1 MHITHPQAPR
11 ADLTLAA
18 ARSAPTAA
26 LPMADAAE
34 GHAAPAN
41 FASLL
46 RQQQAAPA
54 ERPAAGL
61 IDPPD
66 PSRDNPQAAPAA
78 DAADA
83 ADAAEPAQH
92 EADAAAPKPRSPTRL
107 KTRGPDKAAT
117 PDSRAAAGP
126 ADAANAARAAEADAA
141 KRATDSATPTMDPA
155 LAAWVAA
162 LQAAPVAPGAAG
174 ADARSAAQGPAQGID
189 GPVTAADGAGPAG
202 THARSTTDLR
212 TALSDKADKAERA
225 AHALAENDAAR
236 AVSPTLAPVGNDA
249 TPALTELAA
258 AQPIERKSASPAATV
273 AAFNPA
279 PTALREVAPPPT
291 VLLPTPFDAPDFSH
305 ALGLQVSVLA
315 KGGVQHAEL
324 QLNPADMGPV
334 SVQIVMDG
342 TRAQVDFGAD
352 LAATR
357 QAIEAGMP
365 ALASALRD
373 AGFTLAGGG
382 VSQHSRGRSDNTDAR
397 AQAVGGPRAARR
409 MTDAAQADIEAVART
424 ATRRTV
430 RLGGLDLYA

>member
-1 MHITHPQAPR
+1 MQITHPQAPR

-18 ARSAPTAA
+18 ARNAPAA
-26 LPMADAAE
+26 PLPMTDAAE
-34 GHAAPAN
+34 GHAVAAS

-54 ERPAAGL
+54 EPPASPVDHTG
-61 IDPPD
+61 DQP
-66 PSRDNPQAAPAA
+66 AAPAA
-78 DAADA
+78 DAA
-83 ADAAEPAQH
+83 EPEPH
-92 EADAAAPKPRSPTRL
+92 EADAAAPKPRTPTRL
-107 KTRGPDKAAT
+107 KARGPDKPAT
-117 PDSRAAAGP
+117 PDARAGAGT
-126 ADAANAARAAEADAA
+126 ADVAKAANAADADAA
-141 KRATDSATPTMDPA
+141 RRASDPTTPTMDPA
-155 LAAWVAA
+155 LAAWLAA
-162 LQAAPVAPGAAG
+162 LQAAPVAPGAPG
-174 ADARSAAQGPAQGID
+174 ADGRDATQGPDQGTD
-189 GPVTAADGAGPAG
+189 DPLVAAEGARPAG
-202 THARSTTDLR
+202 TRTTTDLQ
-212 TALSDKADKAERA
+212 TALADKADKAERA
-225 AHALAENDAAR
+225 AHAQAETDAAR
-236 AVSPTLAPVGNDA
+236 AATSRPVPAGGEA
-249 TPALTELAA
+249 RPALAELAA
-258 AQPIERKSASPAATV
+258 SQPVERKAASPVANV

-291 VLLPTPFDAPDFSH
+291 VLLPTPLDAPDFSH

-315 KGGVQHAEL
+315 RDGVQHAEL

-352 LAATR
+352 MAATR

-382 VSQHSRGRSDNTDAR
+382 VSQHSRGRSDSSDPR
-397 AQAVGGPRAARR
+397 GQAVGGTRSARR
-409 MTDAAQADIEAVART
+409 MADDAKGDIEAAARA

>member
-1 MHITHPQAPR
+1 MLITHPQAPR

-18 ARSAPTAA
+18 ARSAPATP
-26 LPMADAAE
+26 LPMTDAAE

-46 RQQQAAPA
+46 RQQQTVPA
-54 ERPAAGL
+54 ERPAVSPINPSGNPHN
-61 IDPPD
+61 DPP
-66 PSRDNPQAAPAA
+66 AAPAA
-78 DAADA
+78 DAA
-83 ADAAEPAQH
+83 EPEPH
-92 EADAAAPKPRSPTRL
+92 EPDTAAPKPRAPTRL
-107 KTRGPDKAAT
+107 KARGPDKAAA
-117 PDSRAAAGP
+117 PDPRAATGA
-126 ADAANAARAAEADAA
+126 ADATKSANATDADAA
-141 KRATDSATPTMDPA
+141 KASADATAPTMDPA
-155 LAAWVAA
+155 LAAWLAA
-162 LQAAPVAPGAAG
+162 LHAAPVAPD
-174 ADARSAAQGPAQGID
+174 ADPRSAAHGPAQGTD
-189 GPVTAADGAGPAG
+189 GPATAADEAGPAG
-202 THARSTTDLR
+202 TRTRTTTDLQ
-212 TALSDKADKAERA
+212 TALADKADKAERA
-225 AHALAENDAAR
+225 AHALAENDAA
-236 AVSPTLAPVGNDA
+236 LAA
-249 TPALTELAA
+249 TARPAPADGEARPALAELAA
-258 AQPIERKSASPAATV
+258 SQPVERKAASPAANV

-291 VLLPTPFDAPDFSH
+291 VLLPTPLDAPDFSH

-315 KGGVQHAEL
+315 RGGVQHAEL

-352 LAATR
+352 VAATR

-382 VSQHSRGRSDNTDAR
+382 VSQHSRGRSDGSATRDQKVNGTH
-397 AQAVGGPRAARR
+397 GARR
-409 MTDAAQADIEAVART
+409 MADAPTAGIEAAART